1 MQLHEAEKRV
11 VLIVDDEPQVVA
23 ALSDALE
30 EDYRVVTAPS
40 PEAALAILKTDKGI
54 SVIIS
59 DQRMPDMT
67 GDQLLARAQRVSIAA
82 RVLITAYADISAVIN
97 AVNLGNIFGYI
108 SKPWQPHDLA
118 LIVRRAADYCEL
130 NRRMVHE
137 RELLRQLM
145 DSSPDAIAIKD
156 REHRYVRLND
166 LEVALLQAGSRMEVE
181 GCTAADFLP
190 EERSAAR
197 HREEAALFLGGTPI
211 RERIEHVPSD
221 EAERWYSANIS
232 PIRDA
237 HGETVGLVSITR
249 DVTDTR
255 RLDAMKDQFIAT
267 VRHELRTPLT
277 AIRGALGLLRAGA
290 VNDIGARARKLVE
303 IGYNHS
309 GRLLALIN
317 DLLDT
322 EALAKGEIPFDR
334 QPILISA
341 IVADAVEA
349 IERSGQPRPVA
360 IAVAPD
366 MPQVEIDADR
376 KRIRQVLTKLIVNA
390 IEVAPAGGAVRIQAG
405 LVGEDLVRLSVFDQ
419 GPGIPA
425 SFGREMFQ
433 RFSQADSSDARG
445 KSGIGLGL
453 HIAKSIVEAHGG
465 TIGFTNH
472 PAGAEFYVDLPI
484 VMRMRSTRDQR
495 KGTR

>member
-1 MQLHEAEKRV
+1 MQLHEANKRV
-11 VLIVDDEPQVVA
+11 VLIVDDEPQVAA

-40 PEAALAILKTDKGI
+40 PEAALAMLKADQGI
-54 SVIIS
+54 SVVIS
-59 DQRMPDMT
+59 DQRMPGMT

-97 AVNLGNIFGYI
+97 AVNRGNIYGYI
-108 SKPWQPHDLA
+108 SKPWQKHDLA

-166 LEVALLQAGSRMEVE
+166 LEAAMLRAGGRAEVE
-181 GCTAADFLP
+181 GRTAADFLP
-190 EERSAAR
+190 AERAAAR
-197 HREEAALFLGGTPI
+197 HREEAALLLGGVPI
-211 RERIEHVPSD
+211 RERIEQIATD
-221 EAERWYSANIS
+221 ESERWYSANMS
-232 PIRDA
+232 PIRDS
-237 HGETVGLVSITR
+237 HGEIVGLVSITR
-249 DVTDTR
+249 DVTDAR

-309 GRLLALIN
+309 GRLLSLIN

-322 EALAKGEIPFDR
+322 EALEKGEMRFDR
-334 QPILISA
+334 RPVGIRAL
-341 IVADAVEA
+341 VADALEA
-349 IERSGQPRPVA
+349 IESTGQPRPVA
-360 IAVAPD
+360 VIVARD
-366 MPQVEIDADR
+366 MPQVEIDADC
-376 KRIRQVLTKLIVNA
+376 KRIRQVLVKLINNA
-390 IEVAPAGGAVRIQAG
+390 IEVTPSGGAVRLQAG
-405 LVGEDLVRLSVFDQ
+405 LVGDHLVRLSVFDQ
-419 GPGIPA
+419 GPGVPA
-425 SFGREMFQ
+425 SFSGEMYR

-445 KSGIGLGL
+445 KSGVGLGL

-472 PAGAEFYVDLPI
+472 PHGAEFYVDLPI
-484 VMRMRSTRDQR
+484 AMRQGTRNQRKVMR
-495 KGTR
+495 

>member
-23 ALSDALE
+23 AISDALE
-30 EDYRVVTAPS
+30 DDYRIVTAPS
-40 PEAALAILKTDKGI
+40 PEAALAILKTDRGI

-59 DQRMPDMT
+59 DQRMPGMT

-82 RVLITAYADISAVIN
+82 RVLITAHADISAVIN
-97 AVNLGNIFGYI
+97 AVNLGNIFGYV
-108 SKPWQPHDLA
+108 SKPWQKHDLA

-130 NRRMVHE
+130 NRRMVNE

-145 DSSPDAIAIKD
+145 DNSPDAIAIKD
-156 REHRYVRLND
+156 REHRYVRLNE
-166 LEVALLQAGSRMEVE
+166 LEVALLQAGSRVEVE
-181 GCTAADFLP
+181 GRTAADFLP
-190 EERSAAR
+190 EERAAAR
-197 HREEAALFLGGTPI
+197 HREEAALLLGGVPI
-211 RERIEHVPSD
+211 RERIEQVVTG
-221 EAERWYSANIS
+221 ETERWYSADMS
-232 PIRDA
+232 PIRDL

-249 DVTDTR
+249 DVTDTQ

-290 VNDIGARARKLVE
+290 VHDNGARARKLVE

-309 GRLLALIN
+309 GRLLSLIN

-322 EALAKGEIPFDR
+322 EALEKGEMPFDR
-334 QPILISA
+334 QPIA
-341 IVADAVEA
+341 IKAVVADAVEA
-349 IERSGQPRPVA
+349 IERSGQLRPISIV
-360 IAVAPD
+360 VAPE
-366 MPQVEIDADR
+366 MPQVEIDADCR
-376 KRIRQVLTKLIVNA
+376 RIRQVLTKLINNA
-390 IEVAPAGGAVRIQAG
+390 IEVTPTGGAVRLQAG
-405 LVGEDLVRLSVFDQ
+405 LVGQDSVRLSVFDQ
-419 GPGIPA
+419 GPGVPA
-425 SFGREMFQ
+425 GFGTQMFQ

-453 HIAKSIVEAHGG
+453 YIAKSIVEAHGG

-472 PAGAEFYVDLPI
+472 PDGAEFYVDLPI
-484 VMRMRSTRDQR
+484 AVRQSTRSQRKRMR
-495 KGTR
+495 